1 MSAERPT
8 NLDDESASMAVA
20 AARVPNVDVASIL
33 KDLRHR
39 ADLLSVALLHETGVV
54 MAQEGDERFQDQGEI
69 GALTAGAFH
78 STAMLGNRLGDSN
91 VEALCHEG
99 RHQSFLIIPVDAA
112 HLLLAVFPGACKPGV
127 VRLCMQRS
135 AAALRGESGEDE
147 LRSGLENVADWLGA

>member
-1 MSAERPT
+1 
-8 NLDDESASMAVA
+8 MATA
-20 AARVPNVDVASIL
+20 CGPKVDVTSIL
-33 KDLRHR
+33 KDLLHR

-54 MAQEGDERFQDQGEI
+54 MEQEGDERFQDQGEI

-135 AAALRGESGEDE
+135 AAALRGEQVGDGA
-147 LRSGLENVADWLGA
+147 RSDVETVGDWLGA

>member
-1 MSAERPT
+1 MSEERST
-8 NLDDESASMAVA
+8 SQGSETASVA
-20 AARVPNVDVASIL
+20 AVSESSVDVTSIL
-33 KDLRHR
+33 KDLRYR

-54 MAQEGDERFQDQGEI
+54 MAQEGDERFLDQGEI

-78 STAMLGNRLGDSN
+78 ATAMLGRRLGDNN

-99 RHQSFLIIPVDAA
+99 RHQSFLIIPVDAV

-135 AAALRGESGEDE
+135 AAALRGEVAGGGTRADI
-147 LRSGLENVADWLGA
+147 ENIGDWLGG

>member
-1 MSAERPT
+1 MSAERST
-8 NLDDESASMAVA
+8 NPDDDSASVA
-20 AARVPNVDVASIL
+20 AACGSKVDVASIL

-78 STAMLGNRLGDSN
+78 ATAMLGNRLGDSN

-99 RHQSFLIIPVDAA
+99 RHQSFLIIPVDAM
-112 HLLLAVFPGACKPGV
+112 HLLLAVFPGACKSAV

-135 AAALRGESGEDE
+135 AAALRGEPIEDGI
-147 LRSGLENVADWLGA
+147 RSEEKNIADWLGA